1 MSMSHQIV
9 RMTSGPR
16 LALAALL
23 VASAACTPQGS
34 QPSSALETL
43 GEQWEAAL
51 NAGDV
56 DAIAAFYTEDCRLMP
71 PNGELEIG
79 REAVRE
85 EFSGMIAAGLG
96 GRLETIEAVTAADI
110 GYRVGTFT
118 ITSADGAVVD
128 RGKFIE
134 TWRNEDGAWKIAND
148 IWNSDMPA
156 AADGTTLIV
165 THEVEDFD
173 RWLAAWQG
181 EPSRHELF
189 ADHGVA
195 STRVFQNVDDPNL
208 TAVLVEVTDMGALQ
222 AMLSSPEGEAAK
234 AEDGVKSATMRSFLE
249 VK

>member
-1 MSMSHQIV
+1 MNHQHSI
-9 RMTSGPR
+9 RRLAGAPQ
-16 LALAALL
+16 LALALL
-23 VASAACTPQGS
+23 LLATAACTPQGS

-56 DAIAAFYTEDCRLMP
+56 DAIAEFYTEDCRLMP
-71 PNGELEIG
+71 PNGELATG

-85 EFSGMIAAGLG
+85 EFNGMIEAGLS

-118 ITSADGAVVD
+118 IMAADGSVID
-128 RGKFIE
+128 RGKFME

-156 AADGTTLIV
+156 AADGTTMIV

-173 RWLAAWQG
+173 NWLAAWQG

-222 AMLSSPEGEAAK
+222 AMLNSPEGEAAK
-234 AEDGVKSATMRSFLE
+234 AEDGVKSATMQSFLE

>member
-1 MSMSHQIV
+1 MSHRHSIRRPAGAPQ
-9 RMTSGPR
+9 
-16 LALAALL
+16 LALALLL
-23 VASAACTPQGS
+23 VATAACAPQGS
-34 QPSSALETL
+34 QPSSILENL

-56 DAIAAFYTEDCRLMP
+56 DAIAELYTEDCRLMP

-85 EFSGMIAAGLG
+85 EFSGMIAAGLA
-96 GRLETIEAVTAADI
+96 GRLETTEAVTAADI
-110 GYRVGTFT
+110 GYRVGTYT
-118 ITSADGAVVD
+118 LTTADGAVVD
-128 RGKFIE
+128 RGKYIE
-134 TWRNEDGAWKIAND
+134 TWRNEGGVWKIAND
-148 IWNSDMPA
+148 IWNSDVPA
-156 AADGTTLIV
+156 AADGMTMIV

-189 ADHGVA
+189 ANHGVA

-234 AEDGVKSATMRSFLE
+234 AEDGVKSPTMRSFLE
-249 VK
+249 LK